1 MSKALVLGAYLDDRA
16 KNLSQEI
23 ANLCSVSKLSMVS
36 GLRAAMDKQI
46 HKEWQISSIGWSVVI
61 LFLTTIDAF
70 YDLSVAPEDQLN
82 NAWYWAIQE
91 WGLWFIIT
99 PLLFRALS
107 LIEQQKRHITTFS
120 LIACIGT
127 FIIAMGAQAIFDL
140 YALNDPIPYTFLYFA
155 PLHPLV
161 IFVNIYLW
169 QRLIKP
175 KPSQLDVFQAEQQA
189 CITVEHNG
197 QCIDIPY
204 AEIIQFNSASNYVE
218 ICTVQKTWLKRA
230 TLKEVEA
237 NLPDNTFIR
246 THRSHLVN
254 IKLIK
259 KVTIKPSGSGY
270 VVMSNDNAVALSK
283 AHKKAVKTFLQQA
296 A

>member
-1 MSKALVLGAYLDDRA
+1 MATSFTSNVSKALVLGAYLDDRA

-23 ANLCSVSKLSMVS
+23 ANFCSPSKLSVVS
-36 GLRAAMDKQI
+36 DLGATMDKQI
-46 HKEWQISSIGWSVVI
+46 RKEWQISSIGWSVVI

-82 NAWYWAIQE
+82 NVWYWAIQE

-197 QCIDIPY
+197 QCL
-204 AEIIQFNSASNYVE
+204 S
-218 ICTVQKTWLKRA
+218 
-230 TLKEVEA
+230 
-237 NLPDNTFIR
+237 
-246 THRSHLVN
+246 
-254 IKLIK
+254 LIH
-259 KVTIKPSGSGY
+259 I
-270 VVMSNDNAVALSK
+270 
-283 AHKKAVKTFLQQA
+283 
-296 A
+296 

>member
-1 MSKALVLGAYLDDRA
+1 
-16 KNLSQEI
+16 
-23 ANLCSVSKLSMVS
+23 
-36 GLRAAMDKQI
+36 MDKQI

-82 NAWYWAIQE
+82 NAWYWALQE

-120 LIACIGT
+120 LLTCIGT
-127 FIIAMGAQAIFDL
+127 FIFAMGAQAIFDF

-175 KPSQLDVFQAEQQA
+175 KPAQLNVSQTEKQA

-197 QCIDIPY
+197 RCIDIPC
-204 AEIIQFNSASNYVE
+204 AHIIQFNSASNYVE
-218 ICTVQKTWLKRA
+218 ICTAQKTWLKRA
-230 TLKEVEA
+230 TLKEIETK
-237 NLPDNTFIR
+237 LPDNTFIR

-270 VVMSNDNAVALSK
+270 VVLSNDNAVALSK
-283 AHKKAVKTFLQQA
+283 AHKKAVKTCLQQVA
-296 A
+296 

>member
-1 MSKALVLGAYLDDRA
+1 
-16 KNLSQEI
+16 
-23 ANLCSVSKLSMVS
+23 
-36 GLRAAMDKQI
+36 MDKQI
-46 HKEWQISSIGWSVVI
+46 RKEWQISSIGWSVVI

-82 NAWYWAIQE
+82 NVWYWAIQE

-107 LIEQQKRHITTFS
+107 LIEQQKKHITTFS
-120 LIACIGT
+120 LLACISV
-127 FIIAMGAQAIFDL
+127 FIFAMGSQAIFDL

-161 IFVNIYLW
+161 IFVNVYLW

-175 KPSQLDVFQAEQQA
+175 KFLQLDVSQTEQQA
-189 CITVEHNG
+189 CISVEHNG

-204 AEIIQFNSASNYVE
+204 VEIIQFNSASNYVE
-218 ICTVQKTWLKRA
+218 ICTAQKAWLKRA

-283 AHKKAVKTFLQQA
+283 AHKKTVKTFLQQA